1 MALLDSFKVDHKIMN
16 APAVGLAKEM
26 QKTLEGFQSLY
37 NLRFPKDIIVATY
50 ENRK

>member
-1 MALLDSFKVDHKIMN
+1 MLLLDSFKVDHKIMN

-26 QKTLEGFQSLY
+26 QTLESFQSLY